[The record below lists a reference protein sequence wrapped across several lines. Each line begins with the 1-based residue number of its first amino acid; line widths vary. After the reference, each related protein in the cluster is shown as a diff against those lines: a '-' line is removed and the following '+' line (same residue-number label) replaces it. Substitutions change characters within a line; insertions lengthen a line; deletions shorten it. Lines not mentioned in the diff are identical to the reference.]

1 VADEVLAFSYGG
13 LTVRSELR
21 LDGLLPTAH
30 EAVVPSLCVRF
41 APSPPSETGDWIH
54 HWLDGAGFAS
64 LLLAR
69 TPEGF
74 LLRFPELADFEI
86 GPDME
91 HIGVHSAGAATTETL
106 RHLLVDQ
113 VLPRVMAHRGSAVIH
128 AGAVAFEAGA
138 VALLGDSGAGKST
151 LTASL
156 REAGAGL
163 LSDDGLVLERRACAV
178 HARATYPSLRLW
190 PPAVE
195 GVFAAPPVGAPM
207 AHYSTKRR
215 LIVPETSAPATE
227 PKRIGVMFAL
237 GRPDGRNDDRV
248 QVERLHPR
256 DACIALLK
264 NSFQLDVSDVVR
276 AGRLFTELSVIAEM
290 VPMYSLTYP
299 RDFSRLPEVHAAIRR
314 VVEEERESK

>member
-1 VADEVLAFSYGG
+1 
-13 LTVRSELR
+13 
-21 LDGLLPTAH
+21 
-30 EAVVPSLCVRF
+30 
-41 APSPPSETGDWIH
+41 
-54 HWLDGAGFAS
+54 
-64 LLLAR
+64 
-69 TPEGF
+69 
-74 LLRFPELADFEI
+74 
-86 GPDME
+86 
-91 HIGVHSAGAATTETL
+91 
-106 RHLLVDQ
+106 
-113 VLPRVMAHRGSAVIH
+113 
-128 AGAVAFEAGA
+128 
-138 VALLGDSGAGKST
+138 
-151 LTASL
+151 
-156 REAGAGL
+156 
-163 LSDDGLVLERRACAV
+163 
-178 HARATYPSLRLW
+178 
-190 PPAVE
+190 
-195 GVFAAPPVGAPM
+195 M